1 MGQLISAINMF
12 VRLKNQIEAYLWFN
26 CTDHGSTNAKEQTR
40 MEKANNINWHISPFA
55 QCPALQINGRLSLD
69 DLKDCLDKVKAN
81 ICSFFLWHG
90 MEIKLLLAKKM
101 MGYRMT
107 CMHPRDLRRSG

>member
-26 CTDHGSTNAKEQTR
+26 CMDHGSTNAKEQTR

-55 QCPALQINGRLSLD
+55 HNARHCKSMAGCR
-69 DLKDCLDKVKAN
+69 
-81 ICSFFLWHG
+81 W
-90 MEIKLLLAKKM
+90 
-101 MGYRMT
+101 MT
-107 CMHPRDLRRSG
+107 